1 MNYFLTVS
9 LSHQTFTV
17 KYYHEDDRTQQ
28 LTPLPGVSWPAPL
41 AFYISDSGILLG
53 EQARK
58 KYQDKL
64 PGAFF
69 HIFKLLSDKSDYF
82 TLNGEVR
89 NARQALYVGIE
100 SLISDFRRN
109 KLGGENQE
117 DRDLTPI
124 VFDFDPQVTE
134 SERQYAVNLFKDGED
149 GYCGGYRN
157 IGIIDSNSI
166 LADEILRNN
175 ARNYVLFLTSDGYNL
190 LMSLYTQSHESDK
203 CIATFLEPEC
213 GADPRITSVVS
224 ALISQFMRDNA
235 FFDAKTFMPQLNR
248 IATKYM
254 AEKYPRSETGE
265 AELGDNTYSYFL
277 NKSAVSENA
286 ADPADKI
293 IPKIK
298 SFLLNRAKVDI
309 DDVVIA
315 LRGQETQADFF
326 RGAIESKLC
335 RPTIIDERL
344 LADAQRALIKQVQ
357 SQQYILAE
365 EMLQREEEEQE
376 LRERYASMT
385 TSIRSVYIPDG
396 KYTEARSMLNDFLEE
411 ARRKGISEFDDP
423 IATMLERIEKEI
435 VKQKFDSM
443 FETVRNRV
451 DGTLIPGRQFR
462 QASQELEK
470 LRTQLNEGGC
480 HRYDSEIADL
490 MDAVEI
496 ASKRPAVDYK
506 KLFEEAKSLVL
517 KDKLPNGKIQEALDL
532 LDKFLHKLHDSGHY
546 GLDADIDALAKYVK
560 SKADSGDKPLDE
572 QMASLKSRAVSM
584 ETDEALKEIHQL
596 HAKCLDANRFDLME
610 ALDNLA
616 AYISHRHEQK
626 PEVKTE
632 KPEPRR
638 ERFDGPLPPP
648 PGDGFEEAMELLER
662 TVPQMIADGNKEEAY
677 HLVNNLKL
685 DLKGSGVTKYDD
697 SIDRLLGLITGRKTD
712 GESRPEKRTRPM
724 TPLEEA
730 ISNRDFRRAKAIF
743 NEQED
748 FDNAVKM
755 TQLDKLNHK
764 FEVAQRRVDDYKAE
778 GNTAGIERC
787 IGELSEYVSRLEEFD
802 LQHDDVDALLKRFKN

>member
-58 KYQDKL
+58 KYQDQL

-69 HIFKLLSDKSDYF
+69 HIFKLLNDKSDYF

-89 NARQALYVGIE
+89 NARQALYVGID
-100 SLISDFRRN
+100 SLINDFRRN
-109 KLGGENQE
+109 KPGGEDPE
-117 DRDLTPI
+117 ERDLTPLI
-124 VFDFDPQVTE
+124 FDFDPQITE
-134 SERQYAVNLFKDGED
+134 SERQYAVNLFKEGED

-166 LADEILRNN
+166 LADEILRSN
-175 ARNYVLFLTSDGYNL
+175 ARNYVLFLKSDGYNL

-203 CIATFLEPEC
+203 CIATFIEPEC
-213 GADPRITSVVS
+213 GANPRITSVVS
-224 ALISQFMRDNA
+224 ALISQFMRDDA

-254 AEKYPRSETGE
+254 AEKYPRSEVGQI
-265 AELGDNTYSYFL
+265 ELGGNSYSYFL

-298 SFLLNRAKVDI
+298 SFLINRAKVDI

-315 LRGQETQADFF
+315 LRGSETQADFF
-326 RGAIESKLC
+326 RGAVESKLC
-335 RPTIIDERL
+335 RPTIVDDSL
-344 LADAQRALIKQVQ
+344 LAEAQRSLIRQVQ

-365 EMLQREEEEQE
+365 DLLQREEDEQE
-376 LRERYASMT
+376 LKEQFTAMT
-385 TSIRSVYIPDG
+385 MAIRTVYIPDRR
-396 KYTEARSMLNDFLEE
+396 YSEARSMLNDFLDD
-411 ARRKGISEFDDP
+411 AHRKGINDFDDS
-423 IATMLERIEKEI
+423 ISTMLDKIEKEI

-443 FETVRNRV
+443 FETVRSRV
-451 DGTLIPGRQFR
+451 DETLIPGRQFR
-462 QASQELEK
+462 QATQELEK

-480 HRYDSEIADL
+480 HRYDGEIADL

-496 ASKRPAVDYK
+496 ASKRPAVDFK
-506 KLFEEAKSLVL
+506 KLFEEAKTVVL
-517 KDKLPNGKIQEALDL
+517 KDKLPKGKIQEALDL
-532 LDKFLHKLHDSGHY
+532 LDKFLHKLHDAGHY
-546 GLDADIDALAKYVK
+546 GLDADIDSLSKYVK
-560 SKADSGDKPLDE
+560 SKAESGEKPLDD
-572 QMASLKSRAVSM
+572 QMASLKNRAVTM
-584 ETDEALKEIHQL
+584 ETDEALKEIRQL

-616 AYISHRHEQK
+616 SYISRRQAQK
-626 PEVKTE
+626 PEIKTE
-632 KPEPRR
+632 GPEQPRKS
-638 ERFDGPLPPP
+638 FDSPLPPP
-648 PGDGFEEAMELLER
+648 PGDGFEEAMEMLER

-697 SIDRLLGLITGRKTD
+697 SINRLLGMITGRKTG
-712 GESRPEKRTRPM
+712 GESKPEKRTRPM

-778 GNTAGIERC
+778 GNTQGIERC
-787 IGELSEYVSRLEEFD
+787 ISELSEYISRLEEFD